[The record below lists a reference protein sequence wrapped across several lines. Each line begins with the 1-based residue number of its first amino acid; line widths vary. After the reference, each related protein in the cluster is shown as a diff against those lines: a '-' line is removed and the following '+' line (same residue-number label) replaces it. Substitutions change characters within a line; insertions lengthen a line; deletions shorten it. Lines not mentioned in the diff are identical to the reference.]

1 MSIKINTF
9 RTRQKG
15 LTLIEL
21 IAGLAIVAAVVVGA
35 LSLFGTTSSAQ
46 KAMQMTTEIQGIRSA
61 MGKLYSGT
69 GTYGGSSG
77 TATNLNSVLI
87 NAGKIPTTLKVSG
100 TTISHGFGG
109 DVNVMG
115 ADRFYYIAI
124 SGMPQEACMEVA
136 GGSGTWDAI
145 TVDAVPTAA
154 NMTAAS
160 ATGSLL
166 ANTRNLSVDP
176 ARASTVCSGG
186 GKTLYFASR

>member
-69 GTYGGSSG
+69 GTYG
-77 TATNLNSVLI
+77 TVNMNSVLI
-87 NAGKIPTTLKVSG
+87 NAGKIPTTLKVTG

-154 NMTAAS
+154 NMTAAN

-176 ARASTVCSGG
+176 ARTSAVCSGG